1 MNKTLRRMTV
11 FALLM
16 VLALMVNVTYIQGAQ
31 EQKLR
36 DDPLNARHFLAQ
48 FNRNRGLIMAGGTVI
63 ARSRDTGQKDFRY
76 QREYPESEVFAPIT
90 GYFAPSGGVTGVE
103 AAADGLLAGT
113 DPRLTVQHW
122 FDAIV
127 GKTNQGATVDTTID
141 PAAQRAT
148 YEALRASTSRRA
160 AAVAIDVKTGA
171 IKVMA
176 SYPSFDANSIAV
188 HSTTAS
194 AKAYE
199 RLLKAAGS
207 PLINKAIDESFA
219 PGSTFKIIT
228 SAAGMD
234 KRGLSKDSPVDTP
247 GVLTLPSGNP
257 LHNDADSGP
266 CNGGQLPLIEA
277 FAQSCNSTFGKL
289 ALDMGQKN
297 LGAEASGFGFGQ
309 HIPIENNLR
318 SAASVYPKN
327 MGGDDVGRSGIG
339 QGSVSATP
347 LQMALAAAAAAHGG
361 VVMKPYLIQRVTS
374 PDQSEIEAASP
385 KELFRATSAQT
396 ASQLQDMMREVV
408 STGTARGKVS
418 GNIAG
423 KTGTAETGLSYNERW
438 FAGFAPADDPKI
450 AFAVVTEGTGFGA
463 DAAGPIVNRMVQALN
478 VQ

>member
-1 MNKTLRRMTV
+1 MNKTLRRATIFSLLMIL
-11 FALLM
+11 ALL
-16 VLALMVNVTYIQGAQ
+16 VNVTYIQGSQ

-36 DDPLNARHFLAQ
+36 DDPLNARHFLEQ

-63 ARSRDTGQKDFRY
+63 ARSRDTGNKDFKY
-76 QREYPESEVFAPIT
+76 QRVYPDSEVFAPVT
-90 GYFAPSGGVTGVE
+90 GYFSPSGSVTGVE
-103 AAADGLLAGT
+103 SAADGLLAGT

-122 FDAIV
+122 FDAVV
-127 GKTNQGATVDTTID
+127 GRTPQGATVQTTID
-141 PAAQRAT
+141 PDAQRTT
-148 YEALRASTSRRA
+148 YDALRSSTSRRA
-160 AAVAIDVKTGA
+160 AAIAIDVRTGA

-176 SYPSFDANSIAV
+176 SYPSFDANTVAV
-188 HSTTAS
+188 HDTAASTR
-194 AKAYE
+194 AYK
-199 RLLKAAGS
+199 RLLKASGS
-207 PLINKAIDESFA
+207 PLIDKAIDESFA

-234 KRGLSKDSPVDTP
+234 KQGLNKDSPVDTP

-266 CNGGQLPLIEA
+266 CNGGQLPLVEA

-289 ALDMGQKN
+289 ALDMGQRR
-297 LGAEASGFGFGQ
+297 LGAEATGFGFGR
-309 HIPIENNLR
+309 HIPIENALS

-347 LQMALAAAAAAHGG
+347 LQMALAAAAVAHGG
-361 VVMKPYLIQRVTS
+361 VVMKPYLIQRVVS

-385 KELFRATSAQT
+385 RELLQATSSQT

-408 STGTARGKVS
+408 QTGTARGKVPT
-418 GNIAG
+418 GIAG
-423 KTGTAETGLSYNERW
+423 KTGTAETGLPYNERW

-450 AFAVVTEGTGFGA
+450 AFAVVTEGSGFGA
-463 DAAGPIVNRMVQALN
+463 DAAGPIATRMVQALK
-478 VQ
+478 VL

>member
-1 MNKTLRRMTV
+1 MNKTLRRTTI
-11 FALLM
+11 FSLLM
-16 VLALMVNVTYIQGAQ
+16 LLALMVNVTYIQGAQ

-63 ARSRDTGQKDFRY
+63 ARSRDTGNKDFKY
-76 QREYPESEVFAPIT
+76 QREYPDSEVFAPVT
-90 GYFAPSGGVTGVE
+90 GYFAPSGAVTGVE
-103 AAADGLLAGT
+103 SAADGLLAGT

-127 GKTNQGATVDTTID
+127 GRTNQGATVHTTID

-148 YEALRASTSRRA
+148 YDALRSSTSRRA
-160 AAVAIDVKTGA
+160 AAIAIDVPTGA

-188 HSTTAS
+188 HDTAAS
-194 AKAYE
+194 MKAYN
-199 RLLKAAGS
+199 RLLKASGS
-207 PLINKAIDESFA
+207 PLIDKAVDESFA
-219 PGSTFKIIT
+219 PGSTFKMIT

-234 KRGLSKDSPVDTP
+234 KQGLNKDSPVDTP

-266 CNGGQLPLIEA
+266 CNGGQLPLIQA

-289 ALDMGQKN
+289 ALDMGQRK
-297 LGAEASGFGFGQ
+297 LGAEAAGFGFGQ
-309 HIPIENNLR
+309 HIPLEKGLS

-347 LQMALAAAAAAHGG
+347 LQMALAAGAVAHGG
-361 VVMKPYLIQRVTS
+361 VVMKPYVIQRVTS

-385 KELFRATSAQT
+385 KELFRATSPQT

-408 STGTARGKVS
+408 ATGTARGKVPTTM
-418 GNIAG
+418 AG
-423 KTGTAETGLSYNERW
+423 KTGTAETGLPYNERW
-438 FAGFAPADDPKI
+438 FAGFAPADNPKI
-450 AFAVVTEGTGFGA
+450 AFAVVTEGSGFGA
-463 DAAGPIVNRMVQALN
+463 DAAGPIATQMVKALN

>member
-1 MNKTLRRMTV
+1 MNTTLRRTTV
-11 FALLM
+11 FALLLL
-16 VLALMVNVTYIQGAQ
+16 VALLVNVTYIQGAQ

-36 DDPLNARHFLAQ
+36 DDPLNVRHFLAQ
-48 FNRNRGLIMAGGTVI
+48 FNRDRGLIMASGTVI
-63 ARSRDTGQKDFRY
+63 AKSRDTGNKDFRY
-76 QREYPESEVFAPIT
+76 QREYPESEVFAPVT
-90 GYFAPSGGVTGVE
+90 GYFAPSGAVTGME

-122 FDAIV
+122 FDAIL
-127 GKTNQGATVDTTID
+127 GRANKGATVETTID
-141 PAAQRAT
+141 PAAQRTT
-148 YEALRASTSRRA
+148 YDALRGSTSRRA
-160 AAVAIDVKTGA
+160 AAVAIDVRTGA

-176 SYPSFDANSIAV
+176 SYPSFDANKIAV
-188 HSTTAS
+188 HDTTAS
-194 AKAYE
+194 TKAYQ

-207 PLINKAIDESFA
+207 PLIDKAIDESFA

-234 KRGLSKDSPVDTP
+234 KEGLGKDSPVDTP

-266 CNGGQLPLIEA
+266 CSGGQLPLIEA

-289 ALDMGQKN
+289 ALDMGQRR
-297 LGAEASGFGFGQ
+297 LGAEASAFGFGQ
-309 HIPIENNLR
+309 HIPIEDDLK

-347 LQMALAAAAAAHGG
+347 LQMALAAAAVAHGG

-374 PDQSEIEAASP
+374 PDQAEIEAASP
-385 KELFRATSAQT
+385 KELFRATSPQT

-408 STGTARGKVS
+408 RTGTARGKVPTD
-418 GNIAG
+418 IAG
-423 KTGTAETGLSYNERW
+423 KTGTAETGLPYNERW
-438 FAGFAPADDPKI
+438 FTGFAPADDPKI
-450 AFAVVTEGTGFGA
+450 AFAVVTEGSGFGA
-463 DAAGPIVNRMVQALN
+463 DAAGPIVTRMVQALK
-478 VQ
+478 VE

>member
-1 MNKTLRRMTV
+1 MTI
-11 FALLM
+11 FSLLL

-36 DDPLNARHFLAQ
+36 DDPLNARHFLEQ
-48 FNRNRGLIMAGGTVI
+48 FNRNRGPIMAGGTVI

-103 AAADGLLAGT
+103 AAADSLLSGT

-127 GKTNQGATVDTTID
+127 GRTNQGATVHTTID

-148 YEALRASTSRRA
+148 YDALRTSTSRRA

-188 HSTTAS
+188 HDTTAS
-194 AKAYE
+194 TKAYD
-199 RLLKAAGS
+199 RLLKASGS
-207 PLINKAIDESFA
+207 PLIDKAIDESFA

-228 SAAGMD
+228 AAAGMD
-234 KRGLSKDSPVDTP
+234 KQGLNENSPVDTP

-266 CNGGQLPLIEA
+266 CNGGQLPLITA

-289 ALDMGQKN
+289 ALDMGQKA

-309 HIPIENNLR
+309 HIPIESDLR

-347 LQMALAAAAAAHGG
+347 LQMALAAAAVAHGG
-361 VVMKPYLIQRVTS
+361 VVMKPYLIQRITA

-385 KELFRATSAQT
+385 KELFHATSAQT
-396 ASQLQDMMREVV
+396 ASQLRDMMREVV
-408 STGTARGKVS
+408 ASGTGAGRVS
-418 GNIAG
+418 SDIAG

-438 FAGFAPADDPKI
+438 FAGFAPADNPQI
-450 AFAVVTEGTGFGA
+450 AFAVVTEGSGFGA
-463 DAAGPIVNRMVQALN
+463 DAAGPIVDRMVQALG
-478 VQ
+478 VH